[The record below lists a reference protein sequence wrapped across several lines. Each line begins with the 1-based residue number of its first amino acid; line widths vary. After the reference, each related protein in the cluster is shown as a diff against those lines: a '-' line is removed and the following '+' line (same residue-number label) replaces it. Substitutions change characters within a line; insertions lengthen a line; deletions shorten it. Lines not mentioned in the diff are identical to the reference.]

1 MTHIKFTASPKGRFA
16 KAGEKGYN
24 TTLDEIRAI
33 SRSIATKHKV
43 HEVTDWTQWVHT
55 QEFER
60 YKAELPS
67 VQMFDCDYRVANAN
81 LDWNL
86 WNGCVYVD
94 IDSKKYKP
102 GFDVEKVGIDL
113 INALTDKSS
122 NACQY
127 FYAFQVSASRS
138 SYHIIFYFNVAKSET
153 NFNKCVRYAFDMVKE
168 AFANIGRLDIWNC
181 DGVADIASQRAT
193 QLMQMSPYNI
203 AYSRYE
209 YDDFGEW
216 KDIDKYY
223 NEVVTPFDREP
234 DTTKYEIVDLN
245 LGDKKF
251 EIDHNTRFCLYTVF
265 KRITPNEAICNAY
278 WYEFCK
284 YIKCT
289 KSKHNQEYFAKQF
302 QSQYNSLDVN
312 KAKLSLLSKYGIVID
327 KSKIRHHL
335 SEGQYLSDIYDD
347 IMNETTIGCNI
358 LQAGTGV
365 GKTTIWKRAH
375 MEIMGNPEKRKTAK
389 PILIVEPLNSIINS
403 KYLDESTKKPMDG
416 VHLIREDV
424 PMPKVIE
431 EYGMYVT
438 SYNKILKRNDDGYEL
453 MDDLDRF
460 FGQFEYVVVDESHI
474 LSKDDFRANV
484 IIPIIDTLNRASS
497 TTKIIL
503 QTATPMDEENFFEIK
518 NWIVVSKTLDKK
530 IDFIFRNFVGSKAF
544 EIEEVSC
551 LAKHYL
557 DKGRKVYIY
566 ANSYPLEKLNKFK
579 ESWYNPERVAIVHK
593 RNDGETSQD
602 DILEN
607 NKMLGDKYD
616 VLITSIYFGVGC
628 DLNDEGKAAVIIIGN
643 NTWQED
649 MQVVGRFR
657 KANDIKVCQVNLV
670 GDYNYIARTSEMT
683 SSRSELFVERRT
695 QCQAIW
701 NDKVLRPNSALVRD
715 MGWSLQRETDVD
727 KLAYILSAPDYYSQY
742 NVKMDMML
750 NPYYGWQME
759 EKGDFKHELTC
770 TKEYMDRQEWKAKV
784 DAINNDIVKRIVKG
798 EYKGLDSNKL
808 RTFWQEV
815 QRSTKVS
822 KWKNLWFDI
831 CKWGVDK
838 DIDIEWVCNLQNM
851 NALKVWCELYRQ
863 LKEYKT
869 DFTEITS
876 LLAYRYMIEN
886 GTKDG
891 AKEEARRLRGKDIPY
906 DKYCLIMTHLRWLT
920 FKDKDVDD
928 YRMAHNYFNQ
938 YKTKASALLKVP
950 AKMIEMFYT
959 FDKVQTVCRE
969 LVGFID
975 EVDMEQNEHSF
986 NDYLNKTESMNLPIE
1001 VQVRMLD
1008 RMLAEVNG
1016 TKQYDV
1022 VSKVNSKVVT
1032 IAPEMPERLIQK
1044 HGFAVGDTFN
1054 SGTELSKVVD
1064 VPRDKVKYWKRMGWI
1079 V

>member
-1 MTHIKFTASPKGRFA
+1 MTKIKFTASPKGRFA
-16 KAGEKGYN
+16 KTGEKGYN
-24 TTLDEIRAI
+24 TTLEEIKEV
-33 SRSIATKHKV
+33 SKSIATRHNLQG
-43 HEVTDWTQWVHT
+43 VTDWDAFKTT
-55 QEFER
+55 EAFEK
-60 YKAELPS
+60 YKAALPS

-94 IDSKKYKP
+94 IDSKKYNGDKE
-102 GFDVEKVGIDL
+102 FDVNEVGNLL
-113 INALTDKSS
+113 ISRLECAWSE
-122 NACQY
+122 Y
-127 FYAFQVSASRS
+127 FYAFQVSASRN
-138 SYHIIFYFNVAKSET
+138 SYHIIFYFNVEKNEI
-153 NFNKCVRYAFDMVKE
+153 NFNKCAKYAFEMVGD
-168 AFANIGRLDIWNC
+168 AFHRIGRDDIWGC
-181 DGVADIASQRAT
+181 KGVADAASQSAV
-193 QLMQMSPYNI
+193 QLMQMSPYPIFYNSLI
-203 AYSRYE
+203 PNN
-209 YDDFGEW
+209 FGEW
-216 KDIDKYY
+216 KDIDDYY
-223 NEVVTPFDREP
+223 NEISPLAQAPDITP
-234 DTTKYEIVDLN
+234 YEIVDLN
-245 LGDKKF
+245 LGDKMWD
-251 EIDHNTRFCLYTVF
+251 IDHNERFYLYTVF

-278 WYEFCK
+278 WAEFCK
-284 YIKCT
+284 HIVCK
-289 KSKHNQEYFAKQF
+289 KPKHSPEYFTTQF
-302 QSQYNSLDVN
+302 QSQYESLAAD
-312 KAKLSLLSKYGIVID
+312 KAKLSLLRKYGIVID
-327 KSKIRHHL
+327 KSKIRHYL

-375 MEIMGNPEKRKTAK
+375 MEIMSKIMSNPEKRKTTK

-403 KYLDESTKKPMDG
+403 KYLDEATKKPMEG

-453 MDDLDRF
+453 MDDPDGF

-530 IDFIFRNFVGSKAF
+530 IDFIFRNFVGSKPF

-579 ESWYNPERVAIVHK
+579 EAWYNPERVAIVHK
-593 RNDGETSQD
+593 RNGGETSQN

-628 DLNDEGKAAVIIIGN
+628 DLNDEGKAAVIIVGN

-670 GDYNYIARTSEMT
+670 GDYNYIAKTSETT

-742 NVKMDMML
+742 NVKMNMML

-770 TKEYMDRQEWKAKV
+770 TKEYMDRMEWKAKV
-784 DAINNDIVKRIVKG
+784 DAINNGIVKRIVKG
-798 EYKGLDSNKL
+798 EYKGLDSDKS
-808 RTFWQEV
+808 RVFWQEV

-838 DIDIEWVCNLQNM
+838 DVDIEWVCNLQNM

-863 LKEYKT
+863 LKEYAT
-869 DFTEITS
+869 DYTEITS
-876 LLAYRYMIEN
+876 LLAYRYMIE
-886 GTKDG
+886 DG
-891 AKEEARRLRGKDIPY
+891 AKEEVRRLRGKDIPY

-959 FDKVQTVCRE
+959 FDKVQTVCKE

-1008 RMLAEVNG
+1008 RMLAEIDGVN
-1016 TKQYDV
+1016 KYDV
-1022 VSKVNSKVVT
+1022 IRKVNSKAVT

-1044 HGFAVGDTFN
+1044 HGFAVGDTFK
-1054 SGTELSKVVD
+1054 SKVELSRAVSVNID
-1064 VPRDKVKYWKRMGWI
+1064 TIRYWFRMGW
-1079 V
+1079 VV